1 MNFRVADKTS
11 SSDFTSRINAQ
22 NNRLNILQEQISTG
36 KRINRSSDDPVG
48 AEMVLNLRTSQ
59 TEIKQFQRNA
69 QAANQKLSA
78 ADDTLNNYENILEHV
93 RTLVAQG
100 LSDTTTQPARNN
112 LATEIESLR
121 GRILNVAN
129 SKNGDD
135 YLFGGTRQNA
145 PPFDSTTATPANTPT
160 TAQFIQIEPGSN
172 AIAVG
177 VTAETVFSDANST
190 VFTDLTNAINALR
203 GTGNSTADRTTLE
216 NTMSRLDIYKNQV
229 NSAHAQIGA
238 NMNETE
244 AVTENLDNSFLLID
258 ERASEIEGA
267 DFAKTAI
274 ELADV
279 QRSIEATL
287 QVAAKGRRSLFDYL
301 G

>member
-145 PPFDSTTATPANTPT
+145 PPFDPTTATPANTPT

-190 VFTDLTNAINALR
+190 VFTDLTNAIYALR

-301 G
+301 

>member
-145 PPFDSTTATPANTPT
+145 PPFDPTTATPANTPT

>member
-177 VTAETVFSDANST
+177 VTAETVFSDSNST
-190 VFTDLTNAINALR
+190 VFTDLTNAIYALR

-301 G
+301 